1 MKVEWFNHTG
11 IVVQDMEKMLE
22 FYKGVLGLEEE
33 RNRVLEGPLADQLVG
48 YEDARLHVIYLGNAD
63 MRHSV
68 ELVTYLNPPP
78 GETMHTNERNTIG
91 ADTHRRHR
99 RRPGRLVRGPDRQ
112 GDQVRQQAV
121 PAGGRGVP
129 VGVQGVLPARPRG
142 QLAGVHRAAACAS
155 GGHRRLAPVG

>member
-11 IVVQDMEKMLE
+11 IVVQDMEKMLA
-22 FYKGVLGLEEE
+22 FYKDVLELEEE

-48 YEDARLHVIYLGNAD
+48 YKDAKLHVIYLGNGD

-91 ADTHRRHR
+91 AVHIGVIVDDLDAWYEDLTARGIRFVNKPFLR
-99 RRPGRLVRGPDRQ
+99 KDAEYPWAFKACYLQDPEGNWLEFIERPPAPPGAT
-112 GDQVRQQAV
+112 AV
-121 PAGGRGVP
+121 
-129 VGVQGVLPARPRG
+129 
-142 QLAGVHRAAACAS
+142 
-155 GGHRRLAPVG
+155 